1 MKDIEHASINGV
13 EIHNLAEQDSDE
25 NLLYSGE
32 LWLEGKPVG
41 SFRELNED
49 EMQLDIAP
57 EFEQTM
63 NERIASYLQALTED
77 EEGEGGAVNEGELS
91 SEIFFEDLIELE
103 LYLQAFKDG
112 VTEGYGCLPT
122 RAWTSSAWRTRT
134 RWKTSPARTTS
145 PTSRP
150 FTSPNTSSS
159 TVKPRIGK
167 KIPARRKFLSSG
179 AGIFSFRRGR
189 FSAAFFL
196 GRPDAS
202 RRRARFHTA
211 AEIGLAAVAFESVGH
226 GRSPPSHED
235 FSLALRR
242 IL

>member
-112 VTEGYGCLPT
+112 VTEGYGCLLVNYTDEGVDVFSVENEDEVENIARENNLTDFQTFYEPEHFIADRKKNP
-122 RAWTSSAWRTRT
+122 RAEEFFILRRGDFCV
-134 RWKTSPARTTS
+134 P
-145 PTSRP
+145 SRP
-150 FTSPNTSSS
+150 FFRGVFSRP
-159 TVKPRIGK
+159 PRCVAAPG
-167 KIPARRKFLSSG
+167 AVSYRR
-179 AGIFSFRRGR
+179 
-189 FSAAFFL
+189 
-196 GRPDAS
+196 
-202 RRRARFHTA
+202 
-211 AEIGLAAVAFESVGH
+211 
-226 GRSPPSHED
+226 
-235 FSLALRR
+235 
-242 IL
+242 